1 LLAVAAALSVGGAV
15 AIAAGG
21 SGGTITGC
29 VLTNQS
35 ASEFDQPVGSL
46 RVLEPGVTGDDSCTT
61 TAETQIT
68 WNQTGPQGPPGT
80 NGTNG
85 SNGTNGATGL
95 TGPTGPA
102 GPQGAPASVSSG
114 GVSDTDIF
122 MELSPTNDLGKLNP
136 VVDET
141 KNAAAN
147 QQFEI
152 SSFTF
157 DTSNTKTIGS
167 SSTGA
172 GAGKVKFEPFQFVKH
187 LDKYSQVLFQDLAA
201 GTVIKQAELVVRE
214 PSAKGMNNPVV
225 QYVLKDV
232 FLTDIHV
239 AGQAHTPTE
248 TIQGVYGSISFV
260 VYQQNNNGTV
270 KAGQPGGWSQ
280 VTNQPVVSL
289 KRLR

>member
-1 LLAVAAALSVGGAV
+1 M
-15 AIAAGG
+15 AIAASG

-46 RVLEPGVTGDDSCTT
+46 RVLEPGVTGDDTCTT

-68 WNQTGPQGPPGT
+68 WNQTGPTGPQGPPGT

-85 SNGTNGATGL
+85 SNGTNGAPGA
-95 TGPTGPA
+95 TGPA
-102 GPQGAPASVSSG
+102 GAQGAPATVTAGPSSG
-114 GVSDTDIF
+114 ADIF
-122 MELSPTNDLGKLNP
+122 MQLSPPNDLGKLNP

-167 SSTGA
+167 ASTGA

-187 LDKYSQVLFQDLAA
+187 LDKYSQALFQDLAA

-225 QYVLKDV
+225 QYMLKDV

-239 AGQAHTPTE
+239 AGQAHAPTE
-248 TIQGVYGSISFV
+248 TIQGVYGAISFV

-270 KAGQPGGWSQ
+270 KAGPPGGWNQ
-280 VTNQPVVSL
+280 ITNQPVVSL